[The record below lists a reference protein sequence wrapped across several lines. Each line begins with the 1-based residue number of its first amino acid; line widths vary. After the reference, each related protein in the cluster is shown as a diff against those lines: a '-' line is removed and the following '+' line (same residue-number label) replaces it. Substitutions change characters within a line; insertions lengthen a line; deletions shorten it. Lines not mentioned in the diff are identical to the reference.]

1 MRRDLRARQR
11 ETAPPER
18 GAVAKRLRG
27 FTSTRAYFMCVRGCE
42 TPQAR
47 WASSPFRR
55 SSLPWFAFLLCGV
68 ILSEC
73 QKRGR
78 ENRAD
83 GDGTGRGRKRAI
95 LAAWREGR
103 MIRISRFR
111 FRPVAAGEGLCGQPA
126 GRVSRA
132 GDCRTKSQPD
142 FVRMK
147 APTRRKRRP
156 EAPVF
161 RAFQPPENFFAAG
174 IFRLCGKTQISFSK
188 EISFGACEGGRS
200 AGEMQYMS
208 ISRAFFR
215 PVF

>member
-1 MRRDLRARQR
+1 MDLRARQR

-73 QKRGR
+73 QNRGR
-78 ENRAD
+78 ENRA
-83 GDGTGRGRKRAI
+83 GGGGTGRGRKRAI

-111 FRPVAAGEGLCGQPA
+111 FRPVAAGEDLCGQPA
-126 GRVSRA
+126 WARQPGGGLPDKKSAGFCTDESPNQTEKGVRSPGFPRFPASGKFLCGRNFPSLRQDA
-132 GDCRTKSQPD
+132 
-142 FVRMK
+142 
-147 APTRRKRRP
+147 
-156 EAPVF
+156 
-161 RAFQPPENFFAAG
+161 NFFQQRNFVWG
-174 IFRLCGKTQISFSK
+174 VRRWTFSRRNAIY
-188 EISFGACEGGRS
+188 EHFPGVFPAC
-200 AGEMQYMS
+200 
-208 ISRAFFR
+208 F
-215 PVF
+215 